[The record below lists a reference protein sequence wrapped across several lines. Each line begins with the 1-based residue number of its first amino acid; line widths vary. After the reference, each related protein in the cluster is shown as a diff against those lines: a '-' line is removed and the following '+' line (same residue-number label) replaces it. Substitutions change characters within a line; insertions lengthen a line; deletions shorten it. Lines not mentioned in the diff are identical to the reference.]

1 MASVI
6 TLAQALRL
14 GYSSD
19 KRKRRRQHRINARYL
34 STFHGDTCREV
45 GSWHKNQARYGSGT
59 GGVEDWKFAN
69 SRQGYS
75 PYVILKLEPQ
85 AAQDTYAPYTDLM
98 KEVKTGFGRTMSHL
112 PAVFGVSRQ
121 TLYNWLNGETPKEQ
135 HQGKLVQLAAAARVF
150 TGSGFKP
157 TALSL
162 ERTVA
167 QGKSFVE
174 LIGQGADGKET
185 AERLVRI
192 EKRGAAARD
201 KLDVLLGDRTPSRP
215 DVADM
220 ENKMTAIQK
229 TEFTCNI
236 CGAKTVEGCLPK
248 GWLVLC
254 FENTYVERDFYD
266 RHVCD
271 SCVKTIVLK
280 DSLGKPVSNVI

>member
-1 MASVI
+1 MLS
-6 TLAQALRL
+6 LAIATADFNAHAYYKPTPAIYQQAAVAEGGPLPCF
-14 GYSSD
+14 G
-19 KRKRRRQHRINARYL
+19 
-34 STFHGDTCREV
+34 
-45 GSWHKNQARYGSGT
+45 GSGT
-59 GGVEDWKFAN
+59 GGIEGVHFAI
-69 SRQGYS
+69 SRAGYR
-75 PYVILKLEPQ
+75 PYVILKTEPA
-85 AAQDTYAPYTDLM
+85 AAQDAYAPYIDLM

-150 TGSGFKP
+150 TGAGFKP

-192 EKRGAAARD
+192 EKRGATARD
-201 KLDVLLGDRTPSRP
+201 KLDALLGDRTPSRP

-220 ENKMTAIQK
+220 GRPALNEDA
-229 TEFTCNI
+229 
-236 CGAKTVEGCLPK
+236 
-248 GWLVLC
+248 
-254 FENTYVERDFYD
+254 
-266 RHVCD
+266 
-271 SCVKTIVLK
+271 
-280 DSLGKPVSNVI
+280 

>member
-1 MASVI
+1 MLG
-6 TLAQALRL
+6 LAVPI
-14 GYSSD
+14 GD
-19 KRKRRRQHRINARYL
+19 INAHAHYRPVPAI
-34 STFHGDTCREV
+34 HR
-45 GSWHKNQARYGSGT
+45 QATVTEGGPLPYFGGSGT
-59 GGVEDWKFAN
+59 GGVEGVHFVM

-75 PYVILKLEPQ
+75 PFAILKVEL
-85 AAQDTYAPYTDLM
+85 AATQDAYAPYTDLM
-98 KEVKTGFGRTMSHL
+98 KETKAGFGRTISHL

-150 TGSGFKP
+150 TKAGFKP

-192 EKRGAAARD
+192 EKRGAVARE
-201 KLDVLLGDRTPSRP
+201 KLDALLGDSAPSRP

-220 ENKMTAIQK
+220 GRPALNED
-229 TEFTCNI
+229 
-236 CGAKTVEGCLPK
+236 V
-248 GWLVLC
+248 
-254 FENTYVERDFYD
+254 
-266 RHVCD
+266 
-271 SCVKTIVLK
+271 
-280 DSLGKPVSNVI
+280 